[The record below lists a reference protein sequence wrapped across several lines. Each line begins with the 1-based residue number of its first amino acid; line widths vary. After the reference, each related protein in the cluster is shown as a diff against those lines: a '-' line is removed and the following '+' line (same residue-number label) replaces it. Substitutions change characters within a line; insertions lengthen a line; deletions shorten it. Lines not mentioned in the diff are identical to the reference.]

1 MIAGLDRDTIRAID
15 PTDRMNPEAELRAL
29 RVWLHEPM
37 FVARLLRRLLA
48 NDPDLEAMAGQL
60 LQAIGETGEFSEG
73 DLQAG

>member
-1 MIAGLDRDTIRAID
+1 
-15 PTDRMNPEAELRAL
+15 MNPEAELRAL

-73 DLQAG
+73 DLQGG